1 MMKLR
6 MISIRDPA
14 LLQELV
20 IQQIDLIEGQVQVM
34 EVGIYTEWGQVIIGQ
49 DKKGR
54 LVALLLDL
62 IQDETLLLR
71 LIEVY
76 AWIRRIMPLLSRFYA
91 KRGLDS
97 TRAPRIIVVAPGY
110 SVAVADGIEY
120 LTFGVELY
128 IYRGIE
134 INGQRSTLL
143 EPVVEPQVQKSKRQI
158 KGQDPSEV
166 LLMASRLTEAEVRSL
181 KDPEL
186 HSPNFPPDRPRL
198 ETS

>member
-71 LIEVY
+71 LIEVS
-76 AWIRRIMPLLSRFYA
+76 MH
-91 KRGLDS
+91 GLDGLC
-97 TRAPRIIVVAPGY
+97 P
-110 SVAVADGIEY
+110 
-120 LTFGVELY
+120 F
-128 IYRGIE
+128 
-134 INGQRSTLL
+134 
-143 EPVVEPQVQKSKRQI
+143 
-158 KGQDPSEV
+158 
-166 LLMASRLTEAEVRSL
+166 
-181 KDPEL
+181 
-186 HSPNFPPDRPRL
+186 
-198 ETS
+198 